1 MHARKPVVCLVTPAL
16 RSANNGN
23 WQTAQRW
30 RRMLSADYEVRLAQ
44 AWDGSPADLMLA
56 LHARRSAASIAAW
69 AAAGAAAGRGA
80 SPSHKPLVVVLTGTD
95 LYRDLAVDPATQRS
109 LALADRLVVLHEG
122 APDDVPAGHRAKCVV
137 CFQSTGARQAL
148 AKTDRHLR
156 ALMVGHLRD
165 EKDPQTY
172 FSAARK
178 LLQRDDILLDHIGA
192 PLDAALG
199 RQAKALMRE
208 LPHYRWLG
216 ALPHEAVLRR
226 IQRAH
231 VLVHPSAMEGGAHVV
246 MEAVR
251 SGTPVLASQI
261 SGNVGML
268 GADYRGYFAPGD
280 ASGLAIALQRLRGD
294 ATMLQGLRTQ
304 CNARAP
310 LFEPARE
317 RATLRRLIADLLKEY
332 RERP

>member
-1 MHARKPVVCLVTPAL
+1 MSSTKPVVCLVTPAL
-16 RSANNGN
+16 ASANNGN

-30 RRMLSADYEVRLAQ
+30 RRMLAADYEVRLTQ
-44 AWDGSPADLMLA
+44 AWDGAPADLMLA

-69 AAAGAAAGRGA
+69 SARSGGR
-80 SPSHKPLVVVLTGTD
+80 PLVVVLTGTD
-95 LYRDLAVDPATQRS
+95 LYRDLATDPAAQRS
-109 LALADRLVVLHEG
+109 LALADRLIVLHEG
-122 APDDVPAGHRAKCVV
+122 APADLPAEHRAKCVV
-137 CFQSTGARQAL
+137 CFQSTGARRAL
-148 AKTDRHLR
+148 TKTDRHLR
-156 ALMVGHLRD
+156 ALMVGHLRP

-172 FSAARK
+172 FAAARK
-178 LLQRDDILLDHIGA
+178 LLHRDDILLDHIGA
-192 PLDAALG
+192 PLDVALG
-199 RQAKALMRE
+199 RQARALMCE

-216 ALPHEAVLRR
+216 AMPYEAVLRR

-268 GADYRGYFAPGD
+268 GAGYRGYFAPGD

-294 ATMLQGLRTQ
+294 GAMLQALRRQ
-304 CNARAP
+304 CELRAP
-310 LFEPARE
+310 LFDPARE
-317 RATLRRLIADLLKEY
+317 RATLKSLIADLLEKP